1 MDPAVIHPNPPKEGD
16 VWISVPAF
24 DVEGNPRPQRVR
36 LETLFKAVGI
46 DPNELEP
53 GLAVITQAQTE
64 IMALGELASQI
75 RPDTHPPPDISHMGI
90 ALIGIS
96 NRLDIAVE
104 LFVSLRTGRRADE
117 DDSTEAPRSPVE
129 GGGQS
134 V

>member
-1 MDPAVIHPNPPKEGD
+1 M
-16 VWISVPAF
+16 
-24 DVEGNPRPQRVR
+24 R

-53 GLAVITQAQTE
+53 GLAVITQARTE

-75 RPDTHPPPDISHMGI
+75 RPDTHAPPDISHMGI

-104 LFVSLRTGRRADE
+104 LFVSHRTGRRADE
-117 DDSTEAPRSPVE
+117 DDSTEAPRSPVS
-129 GGGQS
+129 GAGQS